1 LANHQC
7 LARNSAGQSKS
18 WALRPTE
25 AAEGNGA
32 ISEQNPSPVLSAEH
46 ADTLF
51 SAALAGLGI
60 AALPSYV
67 VEDALATGSL
77 LRVLGDWHLAERT
90 VYAAMPTRK
99 YVPARTRAF
108 MDFLISTFR
117 SEGDPWLL
125 GTAAH

>member
-1 LANHQC
+1 MPV
-7 LARNSAGQSKS
+7 AG
-18 WALRPTE
+18 AGPFCRPDVPSRTFE
-25 AAEGNGA
+25 AATLG
-32 ISEQNPSPVLSAEH
+32 VLSAEH

-67 VEDALATGSL
+67 VEDALTTGSL

-117 SEGDPWLL
+117 SAGDPWLPE
-125 GTAAH
+125 TAAH